1 MTSSSERGIL
11 LASVEV
17 KVKLA
22 VPANARFKER
32 SLSGAPVCSASVPFR
47 VNAVSNSA
55 VKASFCV
62 VFGPR
67 FAKKLVT
74 PDNIWPIVPWLNFT
88 RRKAWKS
95 WRWGQLELGGAV
107 KRGRSFKWFMHFCAE
122 SEQPACAF
130 IMVM

>member
-1 MTSSSERGIL
+1 MTPRSERGVS

-32 SLSGAPVCSASVPFR
+32 SLSGAPVCSASAPFGIH
-47 VNAVSNSA
+47 AVSNSA
-55 VKASFCV
+55 EKASFCV
-62 VFGPR
+62 VFGPH

-88 RRKAWKS
+88 RRKAWKI
-95 WRWGQLELGGAV
+95 WRDGELGLGE
-107 KRGRSFKWFMHFCAE
+107 R
-122 SEQPACAF
+122 
-130 IMVM
+130 